1 MKKAFVNR
9 MLFIFN
15 VLFLYFFYFFYFLY
29 FLYFLYFFYI
39 FIFVIFLHINIYNF
53 ISCYIALPLFVK
65 KQFFVFVFFDAKFS
79 LAL

>member
-1 MKKAFVNR
+1 MKKAFANR

-15 VLFLYFFYFFYFLY
+15 VLFLYFLYFFCF
-29 FLYFLYFFYI
+29 FYFLYFFYI
-39 FIFVIFLHINIYNF
+39 FIFLIFLHINIYNF

-65 KQFFVFVFFDAKFS
+65 KQFFVFFDTKFS